1 MARAN
6 GEGCIRKHSS
16 GRWVVEFPTG
26 LYKENGKREYI
37 YKYADTQ
44 AEAKEI
50 LIDLQS
56 EKRMGVN
63 PAKGDIKTGVW
74 IEIWIEKHKAPHLA
88 SATLTS
94 YRNNFRIHINPVI
107 GNIPLKTLSTYHIQ
121 QALDRI
127 GGSASTFIKNYHVIH
142 GALEKAVELG
152 MIVRNPCKGVAFPKD
167 DKEEVWALSKEEQQ
181 RFIEALD
188 GEFYEPMLLTYLYT
202 GLRMG
207 EGIPLTWRD
216 IDLQGRTVDV
226 NKKAIVI
233 HDYAKHQAPQ
243 VVQDYC
249 KTKSS
254 KRKIV
259 ITTGL
264 VKTLTKYKEEMML
277 RAKEFGATWSEDSL
291 VFKNSRGH
299 MVHSRNL
306 QHVLDRIYQ
315 KAGIEGA
322 TMHTLRHTYATRCFE
337 AGVDIKAIS
346 EQLGHANVKTTYNI
360 YVHLMQDTKVKEID
374 KLEGID
380 KFMEV

>member
-1 MARAN
+1 
-6 GEGCIRKHSS
+6 
-16 GRWVVEFPTG
+16 
-26 LYKENGKREYI
+26 
-37 YKYADTQ
+37 
-44 AEAKEI
+44 
-50 LIDLQS
+50 
-56 EKRMGVN
+56 MGVN

-74 IEIWIEKHKAPHLA
+74 IETWIEKHKAPHLA

-181 RFIEALD
+181 RLIEALD

-216 IDLQGRTVDV
+216 IDLQGRTIEV

-233 HDYAKHQAPQ
+233 HDYSKHQARQ

-264 VKTLTKYKEEMML
+264 VI
-277 RAKEFGATWSEDSL
+277 
-291 VFKNSRGH
+291 
-299 MVHSRNL
+299 RN
-306 QHVLDRIYQ
+306 
-315 KAGIEGA
+315 
-322 TMHTLRHTYATRCFE
+322 
-337 AGVDIKAIS
+337 IK
-346 EQLGHANVKTTYNI
+346 K
-360 YVHLMQDTKVKEID
+360 K
-374 KLEGID
+374 
-380 KFMEV
+380 